1 MFKME
6 EVKALKQ
13 EVNQLTI
20 SVNLLNQ
27 KFEDHFLTKEEKGL
41 IDEAIEEKNQG
52 KLLEVSDVF

>member
-1 MFKME
+1 ME
-6 EVKALKQ
+6 EIKALKQ

-20 SVNLLNQ
+20 TVNILKQN
-27 KFEDHFLTKEEKGL
+27 FEDHFLTEEEKGL

>member
-1 MFKME
+1 ME

-27 KFEDHFLTKEEKGL
+27 KFEDHFLTDEEKGL
-41 IDEAIEEKNQG
+41 IDESIEEKNQG
-52 KLLEVSDVF
+52 KLLEIADVF